1 MKVKI
6 ALLMICSFLLFNCSS
21 DDNSNKNT
29 KEVSISF
36 KNKQKFVSLGQDVN
50 LVDELV
56 LVNVSAKDIE
66 WSSTNPNIA
75 PVKDGIVTG
84 VRIAGSVIVA
94 KIRNSEKTA
103 TLNVRVGTTS
113 LYFLGSHDGLDLD
126 QTKTRDIKPLLKLEN
141 VDLKDVTWTSK
152 DTNIATVKDGI
163 VTAVSSGEVEIIAQ
177 VKNNEELKSELI
189 MQIKSFGLKEINF
202 VQGFPE
208 MKLPIGQ
215 HYKYSLTTG
224 ESWVPLDNL
233 VWKSSNEKIAKI
245 DQNGVV
251 EGVSAG
257 KVRITVTAPNG
268 VSAYIDQEIIS
279 NVPTYLNIR
288 KPLDKPIELPQG
300 KGYTLQLTTIPEF
313 LSISLFTFTSS
324 DSSLASVDEQGRVVG
339 AKGKRGKVTITV
351 VSKENPAIKDKVDFL
366 LID

>member
-1 MKVKI
+1 MKVKV

-21 DDNSNKNT
+21 DDNSNKDT

-36 KNKQKFVSLGQDVN
+36 KSKQKFIPVGQDVN

-56 LVNVSAKDIE
+56 LENVNPKDIE

-94 KIRNSEKTA
+94 KIRNSDKTA

-141 VDLKDVTWTSK
+141 VELKDVTWTSK
-152 DTNIATVKDGI
+152 DTSIATVKDGI
-163 VTAVSSGEVEIIAQ
+163 VTALRSGEVEIIAQ
-177 VKNNEELKSELI
+177 VKNSEELRSELI

-208 MKLPIGQ
+208 TKVPIGQ
-215 HYKYSLTTG
+215 YYKYSLTTG
-224 ESWVPLDNL
+224 ESGAPLDNL

-251 EGVSAG
+251 EGVSVG
-257 KVRITVTAPNG
+257 IVRITVTAING
-268 VSAYIDQEIIS
+268 VSGYIDQKIVS
-279 NVPTYLNIR
+279 NVPTYLYIR

-300 KGYTLQLTTIPEF
+300 KAYFLQLTTEPEF
-313 LSISLFTFTSS
+313 LDNSLFTFTSS
-324 DSSLASVDEQGRVVG
+324 DSSLASVNERGLVVG
-339 AKGKRGKVTITV
+339 AYGKRGKVTITV
-351 VSKENPAIKDKVDFL
+351 VSKENLNIKDMVDFL